1 MVHICERPC
10 HAHVSLWPPTGP
22 GARHLMLLGRSGRGL
37 PQPGDGP
44 QGWASAVTVAAC
56 DAASVADM
64 QYAASHSKVHG
75 AHPRPL
81 LRQRCDSASVSVHGS
96 FVDRGRPGSTELL
109 PTQCGTS
116 LTRHGPQSRR
126 AATSADPSS
135 AGPEVAGLVHAGGAL
150 ADAMLRLLRP
160 AAVRTAFAS
169 KMAGSQ
175 AALAA
180 TAHHPLTM
188 AAFFSSI
195 AGALGSAGQ
204 AGYAGANAWL
214 DSRAAQLQVMVRARH
229 AHRQT
234 QPARCVTAE
243 QHTVCRC
250 TARATNVSHCC
261 TAPA

>member
-1 MVHICERPC
+1 VR
-10 HAHVSLWPPTGP
+10 SP
-22 GARHLMLLGRSGRGL
+22 GS
-37 PQPGDGP
+37 
-44 QGWASAVTVAAC
+44 SY
-56 DAASVADM
+56 ADDV
-64 QYAASHSKVHG
+64 KVI
-75 AHPRPL
+75 
-81 LRQRCDSASVSVHGS
+81 SVSIHGS
-96 FVDRGRPGSTELL
+96 LVDDGRPGSTELL
-109 PTQCGTS
+109 PTQCGNS
-116 LTRHGPQSRR
+116 LTQRGMQSRH
-126 AATSADPSS
+126 AVTSACPSS
-135 AGPEVAGLVHAGGAL
+135 TGPEVAGLVHAGGAL

-169 KMAGSQ
+169 KVAGSQ

-180 TAHHPLTM
+180 TAHHPLTA

-214 DSRAAQLQVMVRARH
+214 DSCAAQLQVMVRARH

-243 QHTVCRC
+243 RHTVCRC
-250 TARATNVSHCC
+250 TRAARATNVSHCC

>member
-1 MVHICERPC
+1 VTPLAWRTCSTPLRTPKCTVRIPGSF
-10 HAHVSLWPPTGP
+10 HAGE
-22 GARHLMLLGRSGRGL
+22 
-37 PQPGDGP
+37 
-44 QGWASAVTVAAC
+44 VTV
-56 DAASVADM
+56 
-64 QYAASHSKVHG
+64 
-75 AHPRPL
+75 
-81 LRQRCDSASVSVHGS
+81 ASVSVHKS
-96 FVDRGRPGSTELL
+96 CVDHGGPGSNELL
-109 PTQCGTS
+109 LTQSGKFLTQHGT
-116 LTRHGPQSRR
+116 QSRR
-126 AATSADPSS
+126 AVTSGDPSS

-169 KMAGSQ
+169 KVAGSQ

-180 TAHHPLTM
+180 TAHHPLTA

-229 AHRQT
+229 AHRQL
-234 QPARCVTAE
+234 AE
-243 QHTVCRC
+243 EVLSGHS
-250 TARATNVSHCC
+250 VSVYLRSAGCC